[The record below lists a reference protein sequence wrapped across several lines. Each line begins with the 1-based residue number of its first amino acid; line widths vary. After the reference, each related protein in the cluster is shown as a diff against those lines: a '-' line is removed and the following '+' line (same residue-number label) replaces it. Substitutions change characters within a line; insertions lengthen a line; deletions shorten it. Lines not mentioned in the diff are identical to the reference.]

1 MFFLPHQPLPTFPL
15 LRCRRRPIS
24 HPHLLLSSGYHI
36 HISSSDLPSLSTP
49 LTTPLLTNLVDPA
62 FNPSSS
68 FQMRPWQQEEE
79 DGGESRPVIGQVPH
93 KRILGIWGWADQ
105 EVGREMWVG
114 RVDVGE
120 VGEADVVASFAMT

>member
-15 LRCRRRPIS
+15 LRRRRPPIS

-36 HISSSDLPSLSTP
+36 HVSSSDLPSLSTP

-79 DGGESRPVIGQVPH
+79 DGGESRPVIGQVQRCSQGFHRKEHEGFGVGPTDRL
-93 KRILGIWGWADQ
+93 KGDLGRFHIK
-105 EVGREMWVG
+105 EY
-114 RVDVGE
+114 
-120 VGEADVVASFAMT
+120 